1 MERLIFECA
10 VRAVLL
16 VAGTAMVLYAMRVK
30 AAAARH
36 SVWAAVVLLM
46 LVLPIWTGW
55 GPKVSLRVLP
65 PLAQVTANE
74 AIAPAGTL
82 STAFVRSPL
91 VSTWQAVLLGVYLLG
106 LCLLLL
112 RLGIGTVRARR
123 LVRDA
128 VLHNGMRT
136 SSLCAAP
143 VTVGFFYPAVIFP
156 EHWRQW
162 PQAQLDAVLTHECEH
177 ARRRDSLVQWLALL
191 NRALFWFHPAAWWLE
206 RHLSALAEE
215 ACDNVVLARGHN
227 PRDYAEYLIDMA
239 RSVTRSGARLNVAG
253 MAMPGSFLPQRI
265 RQIMEGGPVPRI
277 SRMRVACVAAACA
290 VTCTVF
296 VAGTLSHARQNFSAQ
311 PALTQRDPASAAK
324 PVTKFVLGDLRIEG
338 DVHDR
343 DGVRSR
349 ILKLWKDREY
359 NDGKELA
366 DEVTGVGIR
375 GDFQKR
381 GYFKVLVHDPVLQPL
396 SIIDGKQRIL
406 VTSSITEGDQFRL
419 GTLTIQNVAPDRALS
434 VPAATLRDQFLL
446 HDGDLFNVTE
456 IRAGL
461 ERLQQLYGT
470 RGYADVKVEP
480 DAELDNALHR
490 VDFTLRITEGPHT
503 P

>member
-1 MERLIFECA
+1 MTRLFLECA
-10 VRAVLL
+10 IRAALI
-16 VAGTAMVLYAMRVK
+16 VAGTAIVLYALRVK
-30 AAAARH
+30 AATVKH
-36 SVWAAVVLLM
+36 SVWVGVVLLM
-46 LVLPIWTGW
+46 LMLPMWTAW
-55 GPKVSLRVLP
+55 GPKASLRVLP
-65 PLAQVTANE
+65 PLAQITANE
-74 AIAPAGTL
+74 AIAPAGNL
-82 STAFVRSPL
+82 STSFVPSPL
-91 VSTWQAVLLGVYLLG
+91 ISTWQAVLLGVYLLG

-112 RLGIGTVRARR
+112 RLAIGTLRAHR

-128 VLHNGMRT
+128 VLHNGMCI
-136 SSLCAAP
+136 SCLCAAP
-143 VTVGFFYPAVIFP
+143 VTVGFLHPTVIVP

-162 PQAQLDAVLTHECEH
+162 PQAQLDAVLTHEGEH

-191 NRALFWFHPAAWWLE
+191 NRALFWFHPVAWWLE

-215 ACDNVVLARGHN
+215 ACDNVVLTRGHS
-227 PRDYAEYLIDMA
+227 PYEYSEYLIDMA

-265 RQIMEGGPVPRI
+265 RQIMQGSPAPRI
-277 SRMRVACVAAACA
+277 SRTRMVCVTTACA
-290 VTCTVF
+290 ITCTVF
-296 VAGTLSHARQNFSAQ
+296 AAGTLDHAGQNIYAQ
-311 PALTQRDPASAAK
+311 AQRGPSGAPPAA
-324 PVTKFVLGDLRIEG
+324 KFVLGDLRIEG
-338 DVHDR
+338 GVHDR

-396 SIIDGKQRIL
+396 NIIDGKQRIL

-434 VPAATLRDQFLL
+434 ITAATLRDQFLL

-461 ERLQQLYGT
+461 ERLQQLYET
-470 RGYADVKVEP
+470 RGYADIKVEP

-490 VDFTLRITEGPHT
+490 VDFTLRVTEGPHT
-503 P
+503 Q